1 MPQVREF
8 RSTNDYQRWLRE
20 AGSTVRVLATTSS
33 KRWSL
38 ATGFLGDAKTI
49 TVTFEPAADAAAAP
63 STKPHL
69 MGVVVAPKPVR
80 FLGAPDVTKFSSV
93 FAPDGESVE
102 VIEHRA
108 GFTLVR
114 RAAGQTGWLP
124 EAAVRATGEVPSDLK
139 DCPRCAETVK
149 RAAKVCRFCGHDFE
163 RTALETPP
171 S

>member
-69 MGVVVAPKPVR
+69 MGVVVAPTPVR
-80 FLGAPDVTKFSSV
+80 LLGAPDVTKFSSV
-93 FAPDGESVE
+93 VTPDGDSVE
-102 VIEHRA
+102 AIEHRA
-108 GFTLVR
+108 GITLVR
-114 RAAGQTGWLP
+114 RVARAPGQ
-124 EAAVRATGEVPSDLK
+124 RSDAP
-139 DCPRCAETVK
+139 D
-149 RAAKVCRFCGHDFE
+149 
-163 RTALETPP
+163 
-171 S
+171 